1 MEGFEYDDIVK
12 NLNKLIENE
21 PEFFTPECMSK
32 ITAEDVSSKIFSLET
47 EGSIKTWTVL
57 MSNF

>member
-12 NLNKLIENE
+12 NLNKLIESE
-21 PEFFTPECMSK
+21 PEFFTPEYMSK
-32 ITAEDVSSKIFSLET
+32 ITAEDVSSKIFSLEA